1 MKGNFDQCFKITL
14 VYEGGFVNHPK
25 DPGGMTNLGVTKSVW
40 QNYLNRD
47 VTEAEMRALTPEIV
61 KPLYKKRY
69 WDAVRGDDLP
79 SGLDAV
85 VYDFAVNS
93 GPARAAKFLQ
103 RIVGAAEDG
112 KIGPG
117 TLKLVGEHNA
127 NDLIEKMCEARLN
140 FLKGLSTFATFG
152 KGWTD
157 RVAKLEAVAEKL
169 STV

>member
-14 VYEGGFVNHPK
+14 VYEGGFSDHPK
-25 DPGGMTNLGVTKSVW
+25 DPGGMTNLGVTRAVW
-40 QNYLNRD
+40 EDYLNRD
-47 VTEAEMRALTPEIV
+47 VTEAEMRALTPDIV
-61 KPLYKKRY
+61 KPLYKAKY
-69 WDAVRGDDLP
+69 WDAIRGDDLP

-103 RIVGAAEDG
+103 RLVGATEDG

-127 NDLIEKMCEARLN
+127 NDLIEKMCEARLR
-140 FLKGLSTFATFG
+140 FLQGLSTFPTFG